1 MFGFLSS
8 KLREKKDDH
17 SFWEHVDVLRAY
29 LIRVV
34 LVFIVFSFA
43 AFFFKTFLF
52 DTIIIGPL
60 HKEFIT
66 YGWFCE
72 LGKWLHLDSFCFESV
87 PIKLINIDLGG
98 QFRWHMIISAMAGFS
113 VTFPFLM
120 WQIWL
125 FVKTAL
131 TKKERSSSRGII
143 ASINVLF
150 FAGLLFGYYIIL
162 PLSVIFLANYEL
174 SPMITNQ
181 ITISSYISTTV
192 LLPLSTGVVFELPV
206 MVYFLTYTG
215 LLTPKFLKKNRKY
228 AVVIIMLIAG
238 IITPTTDM
246 FTQLIVAIPLYALYE
261 ISIAASGWVVKKVA
275 SSDDAI
281 PE

>member
-1 MFGFLSS
+1 MFRFLSS
-8 KLREKKDDH
+8 KLHEKKDDYG
-17 SFWEHVDVLRAY
+17 FWEHVDVLRAY
-29 LIRVV
+29 LIRVA

-66 YGWFCE
+66 YGWFCD
-72 LGKWLHLDSFCFESV
+72 LGKWLNLDSFCFESV

-98 QFRWHMIISAMAGFS
+98 QFRWHMIISCMAGFS
-113 VTFPFLM
+113 VTFPYMM

-125 FVKTAL
+125 FIKPAL
-131 TKKERSSSRGII
+131 TSKEKRSSRGIF
-143 ASINVLF
+143 ASINFLF
-150 FAGLLFGYYIIL
+150 FTGFRFGYYIIL

-174 SPMITNQ
+174 SPMISNQ

-192 LLPLSTGVVFELPV
+192 LLPLSTGIVFELPV

-228 AVVIIMLIAG
+228 AVVIIMLVAG
-238 IITPTTDM
+238 IITPSTDM

-275 SSDDAI
+275 ASEDAI